1 MAPATSSH
9 QQNALPGGFGDKGQP
24 GPGFVGATPAGLPH
38 GCSPCAGG
46 TPGVLGGGKVRG
58 KNLRTA
64 NAHCKGTEKCLCCW
78 RSPLCKTC
86 GLPHQRQDP
95 GAGCKQQQER
105 SITNAWCFFGLHAA
119 ASGGGR
125 GFGRGLGLGEGTS
138 LLLFAGA
145 QVIVG
150 PAPCSRGCRLLSPA
164 VTDSLPRG
172 QILLSVLRKSRGC
185 CQNSVSSSSFSGSC
199 GCLAHD
205 SC

>member
-1 MAPATSSH
+1 MQHPTG
-9 QQNALPGGFGDKGQP
+9 ALR
-24 GPGFVGATPAGLPH
+24 
-38 GCSPCAGG
+38 
-46 TPGVLGGGKVRG
+46 VLEPPLGSQGGKVRG
-58 KNLRTA
+58 KDLRTA
-64 NAHCKGTEKCLCCW
+64 NAHYKGTEKCLCCW

-86 GLPHQRQDP
+86 GLPHHRQDP

-119 ASGGGR
+119 ASGG
-125 GFGRGLGLGEGTS
+125 GRGLGLGEGTS

-185 CQNSVSSSSFSGSC
+185 CQENSVSSSSFSGSC